1 MKKNQPEIHS
11 LLSRLFLIKILVLV
25 TCFPSFSS
33 IHRTDYFLNK
43 KESLSS
49 PLASLSLYLIL
60 TAKLSLFPLLLPLHQ
75 LVRKSIF
82 LQRLPSGCESLN
94 RYHIDFVFNFDA
106 DLITKK
112 NIFMLAMRKAAVAL
126 VNVVLWKRFIV
137 CCWQRFFVFFCLFC
151 GD

>member
-106 DLITKK
+106 DLI
-112 NIFMLAMRKAAVAL
+112 
-126 VNVVLWKRFIV
+126 
-137 CCWQRFFVFFCLFC
+137 
-151 GD
+151 

>member
-1 MKKNQPEIHS
+1 MSHVS
-11 LLSRLFLIKILVLV
+11 L
-25 TCFPSFSS
+25 PSLPFIEQIISL
-33 IHRTDYFLNK
+33 TK
-43 KESLSS
+43 KEPLSS

-94 RYHIDFVFNFDA
+94 RYHIDFVFNLDA

-112 NIFMLAMRKAAVAL
+112 KHFYACYAKSSCGNCQRHFIEEIYCVLLAA
-126 VNVVLWKRFIV
+126 I
-137 CCWQRFFVFFCLFC
+137 FCLFLLVLWRLILNQ
-151 GD
+151 